1 MFYTKGSLVTLLS
14 FYLLFAC
21 RLSFAEPS
29 LSSLEDLNSKIGQAI
44 FEKLWVFAP
53 SSTKS
58 SDGLGPL
65 YNARSCH
72 QCHKPS
78 RQDVNNFPSS
88 LVIQLS
94 IEPDSRTQTSVYE
107 LKKTG
112 FIPEPVYGKQF
123 QTFAYPGAKAEA
135 EISVSY
141 EKINIKFPDGENIS
155 LSKIGRAH
163 V

>member
-1 MFYTKGSLVTLLS
+1 MILNQTYTKGSIAALLS
-14 FYLLFAC
+14 FFFLFLPK
-21 RLSFAEPS
+21 LSFAEPRS
-29 LSSLEDLNSKIGQAI
+29 FSHEDLDSKIGQAV

-72 QCHKPS
+72 QCHMPS
-78 RQDVNNFPSS
+78 KKNSNNFPAS

-94 IEPDSRTQTSVYE
+94 IEPKITSQHSE
-107 LKKTG
+107 QDLKHTG
-112 FIPEPVYGKQF
+112 FIPEPVYGKQL

-135 EISVSY
+135 DISIAYQTHEFST
-141 EKINIKFPDGENIS
+141 
-155 LSKIGRAH
+155 A
-163 V
+163 